1 MIIDDDAFETSNY
14 VIKLS
19 SIFPKSLKFTCTN
32 ADSTNWTDRVAKL
45 SIQFIL
51 QLVFSHFSEWI

>member
-19 SIFPKSLKFTCTN
+19 RNFSQELKVYVHEC
-32 ADSTNWTDRVAKL
+32 
-45 SIQFIL
+45 
-51 QLVFSHFSEWI
+51 

>member
-19 SIFPKSLKFTCTN
+19 SIFPKTLKFTCTN
-32 ADSTNWTDRVAKL
+32 ADSTNWQSREVIY
-45 SIQFIL
+45 SIYFAISL
-51 QLVFSHFSEWI
+51 